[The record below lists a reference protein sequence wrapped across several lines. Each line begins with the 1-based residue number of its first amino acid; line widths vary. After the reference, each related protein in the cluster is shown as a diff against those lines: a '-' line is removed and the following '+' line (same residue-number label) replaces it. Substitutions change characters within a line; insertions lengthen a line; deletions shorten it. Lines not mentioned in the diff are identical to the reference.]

1 MYCLDT
7 CREDKYLEHRP
18 GLGHSTD
25 RATIDLE
32 GEPFRLLAVVLL
44 EIACSQYGL
53 NQVDVRRQDS
63 VLIKIGDSLQTLVD
77 LGTNLFDLCRP
88 VALQIRVKADLKQ
101 SDNPLDH
108 MRITGQRINNVVL
121 AVSKADLLE
130 ISVRRPQESRL
141 LPVEL
146 RS

>member
-1 MYCLDT
+1 MQCLDT
-7 CREDKYLEHRP
+7 RREDKDLEHRP
-18 GLGHSTD
+18 GSGHSTD
-25 RATIDLE
+25 RATINLK

-44 EIACSQYGL
+44 EIVCSQHGL
-53 NQVDVRRQDS
+53 NQVDVGRQDP
-63 VLIKIGDSLQTLVD
+63 VFIKIGDPLQALVD
-77 LGTNLFDLCRP
+77 LGTNLCDLCRP
-88 VALQIRVKADLKQ
+88 VALQIRVKAGLKQ
-101 SDNPLDH
+101 SDDPLDH

-130 ISVRRPQESRL
+130 ISVRRSQQGRL